1 MIETHASLLAGR
13 YGHVGVGRR
22 SRQYALVGYAFHEPI
37 NVTATM
43 LLLLCQGIG
52 LRNVSDV
59 ELRYIAIEKKIEQRR
74 IRSGRSSAE
83 RQRRQ
88 EPPSRSCCSL

>member
-1 MIETHASLLAGR
+1 MAGR
-13 YGHVGVGRR
+13 RLHGVRQGLGRR
-22 SRQYALVGYAFHEPI
+22 FAISTATVADFHEPI

-88 EPPSRSCCSL
+88 EPPGRNCCSL